1 MTRRRP
7 AQPMKLDALPWLLV
21 LTLTTLVV
29 LVAGVGTASP
39 ARAQTEPYGL
49 GDELHPP
56 TQYETNEAQ
65 GVFPAGQ
72 YDIGCHNDGF
82 LGDISCATLG
92 TATNLVFSAGKHM
105 VGVSVW
111 LLEAAVG
118 FTVEAALTDAATSIA
133 DLLDRRVLGP
143 IGLTHLGLVVSALY
157 MGWQFARGR
166 FGFGAGEF
174 ALSLIV
180 LAVLIHV
187 STGIGF
193 GRTVTGAVEA
203 TSGLASEVVSLA
215 ADTESAD
222 VAGRV
227 GTALVAGFV
236 RDPYDTI
243 AWGRPLTGTGCE
255 PARNQILVTGPH
267 GNDDTP
273 RQMMTDAGCAAEA
286 EFNAEASAD
295 RLVGALLHMVATVL
309 ALILL
314 VVTAFTLVVAKGLS
328 LLLVALL
335 PIALHAGVFPGAGR
349 SLLWHWVSALV
360 RALALILAMGVFL
373 ALMVAGLTSLL
384 GLSRGLWE
392 RFLLVVFFM
401 AVMWVGR
408 KQLVDIS
415 ARFADST
422 LHRLDAAHL
431 GGGHGAA
438 WVRPYQAGG
447 LTGLGVTRTI
457 RESNADYPPVPTRSP
472 AAEAGQLAAAVRWAR
487 RAG

>member
-1 MTRRRP
+1 VTVRTSPGTR
-7 AQPMKLDALPWLLV
+7 LDGISSRVVIAFATLAILAVGVATALP
-21 LTLTTLVV
+21 
-29 LVAGVGTASP
+29 AH
-39 ARAQTEPYGL
+39 AQTGPDGL

-56 TQYETNEAQ
+56 TRYETSETQ
-65 GVFPAGQ
+65 GVFPAGH
-72 YDIGCHNDGF
+72 YDIGCHNGGF
-82 LGDISCATLG
+82 FGDISCATIG
-92 TATNLVFSAGKHM
+92 TSTNLVFSAGKHM
-105 VGVSVW
+105 VGLSVW

-118 FTVEAALTDAATSIA
+118 FTLEQALADAATSIA

-143 IGLTHLGLVVSALY
+143 IGLTHLGLIVAALY

-166 FGFGAGEF
+166 IGFGAGEF
-174 ALSLIV
+174 ALSLLV

-193 GRTVTGAVEA
+193 GRTVTGTVQT

-215 ADTESAD
+215 ADTESTD
-222 VAGRV
+222 VASRV

-243 AWGRPLTGTGCE
+243 AWGRPLNGTPCE
-255 PARNQILVTGPH
+255 GARNQILAAGPH

-273 RQMMTDAGCAAEA
+273 RQTMSDAGCIAEA

-295 RLVGALLHMVATVL
+295 RLVGALLHMVATTL
-309 ALILL
+309 ALVLL

-349 SLLWHWVSALV
+349 NLLWHWVSALV
-360 RALALILAMGVFL
+360 RVLALILAMGVFL
-373 ALMVAGLTSLL
+373 ALLVAGLNGLL
-384 GLSRGLWE
+384 GLSQGLWE

-415 ARFADST
+415 GQFADST
-422 LHRLDAAHL
+422 LHRLEAARL

-457 RESNADYPPVPTRSP
+457 RESNADYPIP
-472 AAEAGQLAAAVRWAR
+472 ARGPSAVAHTGPLAAAVRWAKKT
-487 RAG
+487 